1 MATILS
7 IADDVMNALSM
18 SHDDRLLNRVAIA
31 YNVKIAVDR
40 LRAQAISKDY
50 HGDIREASDML
61 EQFVVDVTNHAA
73 DATIEW
79 DCMYFDLPR
88 ELYDL
93 PFDGGLAWV
102 RYHRTG
108 LPANCPPQVARAQF
122 NHYSI
127 GELSSIYDPDGYE
140 RPCPT
145 RPGVARDKDRVYV
158 FGVEPQVT
166 KLHVGLFCALPNL
179 DQLTDENINDDIGL
193 PPEKLMAVRKLVIDS
208 ARFSL
213 QLPERLKNDGRDLEP
228 NQPIRTERQVS
239 LNDPLN
245 IEP

>member
-50 HGDIREASDML
+50 HGDIREASDMMEL
-61 EQFVVDVTNHAA
+61 FVVDVTNHTA

-108 LPANCPPQVARAQF
+108 LPANCPPQLARTVF
-122 NHYSI
+122 THTTLGS
-127 GELSSIYDPDGYE
+127 LSALWDMTYQA
-140 RPCPT
+140 PCDT
-145 RPGVARDKDRVYV
+145 RPYVARDKDRVYV
-158 FGVEPQVT
+158 FGVQQQVT